1 MSEQLLP
8 ISGCFPSCSFYLEKP
23 EADVGMYAGDVRA
36 TYMAETV
43 TILLAASCVP
53 IALKLFSWVLIRKI
67 DVVTLPEAL
76 RLYALWSGVRL
87 ALLAIPVLAG
97 FFTYYIMLSSTG
109 ALCALIGLTASLFC
123 LPGEGRC
130 VKNCISIKKKKCNRL
145 EDMNKSYFCSEGCVS
160 VLWSRKTWK

>member
-1 MSEQLLP
+1 MEEQIKKTAARVRTTFAYFWMLP
-8 ISGCFPSCSFYLEKP
+8 ILRVLLGETGGGW
-23 EADVGMYAGDVRA
+23 VGMYAGDV
-36 TYMAETV
+36 AETV

-123 LPGEGRC
+123 LPGEGRLR
-130 VKNCISIKKKKCNRL
+130 KELHI
-145 EDMNKSYFCSEGCVS
+145 NKEEEM
-160 VLWSRKTWK
+160 

>member
-1 MSEQLLP
+1 MEEQIKKTAARVRTTFAYFWMLP
-8 ISGCFPSCSFYLEKP
+8 ILLVLLGETGGGW
-23 EADVGMYAGDVRA
+23 VGMYAGDVRA

-43 TILLAASCVP
+43 TI
-53 IALKLFSWVLIRKI
+53 IRKI

-123 LPGEGRC
+123 LPGEGRLR
-130 VKNCISIKKKKCNRL
+130 KELHI
-145 EDMNKSYFCSEGCVS
+145 NKEEEM
-160 VLWSRKTWK
+160 

>member
-1 MSEQLLP
+1 MEEQIKKTAARVRTTFAYFWMLP
-8 ISGCFPSCSFYLEKP
+8 ILLVLLGETGGGW
-23 EADVGMYAGDVRA
+23 VGMYAGDVRA

-76 RLYALWSGVRL
+76 RLYALWSGV
-87 ALLAIPVLAG
+87 VLAG

-123 LPGEGRC
+123 LPGEGRLR
-130 VKNCISIKKKKCNRL
+130 KELHI
-145 EDMNKSYFCSEGCVS
+145 NKEEEM
-160 VLWSRKTWK
+160 